1 MEHLIQIIMPQPL
14 PTDQQVP
21 QATNIGCVA
30 SIQSGYANYS
40 RSSTTNDSNALIDVL
55 ENVIIIDPSTQD

>member
-1 MEHLIQIIMPQPL
+1 M
-14 PTDQQVP
+14 QQMLLTEQQLQ

-40 RSSTTNDSNALIDVL
+40 RSSTTNDTNALINVL
-55 ENVIIIDPSTQD
+55 ENVIILDPSVHK